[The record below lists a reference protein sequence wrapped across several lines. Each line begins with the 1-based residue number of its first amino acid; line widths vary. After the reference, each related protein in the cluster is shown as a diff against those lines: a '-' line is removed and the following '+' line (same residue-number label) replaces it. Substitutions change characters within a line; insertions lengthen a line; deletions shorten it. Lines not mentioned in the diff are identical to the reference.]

1 MLFCISTSLIWAP
14 RFWKTLDTPLTMHAK
29 TSIKY
34 TMLLSLLLLQF
45 QLILFMTIL
54 FTFNFTNCT
63 KLLSGIGPDTITKK
77 QCTQNLHKHTFL
89 KHKFSIY
96 QTLYILVSLHA
107 WLRNHYSHRVTRK
120 RRKKDESDMVK
131 LPQRSPPPQNVSIT
145 SRYKVFGGYI
155 FASLFCMSEKEHLWN
170 KNVFYFTSKALFV
183 REVIKVWLFRYPNI
197 MTSSNAQSWNMKHM

>member
-1 MLFCISTSLIWAP
+1 MMLFCISTSLIWAP

-131 LPQRSPPPQNVSIT
+131 LPQRSPPPKMCLLLLGIKYLAATFLQVCFVCLKKSTCETRMFFI
-145 SRYKVFGGYI
+145 
-155 FASLFCMSEKEHLWN
+155 SLRKLFS
-170 KNVFYFTSKALFV
+170 FV
-183 REVIKVWLFRYPNI
+183 R
-197 MTSSNAQSWNMKHM
+197 